1 MMAYVSNGFK
11 ADMSAYAASMP
22 ECANSVITLCG
33 SSAVALISAFS
44 IIGVIIIC
52 GIGLLRLRHGNR
64 NICQRTC

>member
-1 MMAYVSNGFK
+1 MMNALGFT
-11 ADMSAYAASMP
+11 AFGFNAATASS
-22 ECANSVITLCG
+22 CQNSVISICG
-33 SSAVALISAFS
+33 ISTSVVISAFS